1 MKEIIEKNK
10 CCGCHACFNI
20 CPKDAISMQEDEKGF
35 LYPVINEEKCIN
47 CNMCRKVC
55 PVLNKKEE
63 MKNKIKAYA
72 CYNRNLTE
80 RLKSSSGGIF
90 CLIAKEIIN
99 RNGVVFGAAFDEN
112 FEVKH
117 TYVENEK
124 ELKQFMG
131 SKYTQS
137 KIGNT
142 YKDVKDFLDNG
153 KYVLFTGTPC
163 QIEGLKSYLRK
174 DYEKLYTQDI
184 ICHGVPSPKVWKKY
198 LEYQKNRN
206 KEEIKDISFRNK
218 DHGWISYR
226 MKILFNTKTY
236 SKDLGQDPY
245 MQAFLKNICL
255 RESCY
260 NCSFKKKNRVSDITL
275 ADYWGIDKVHP
286 KMNDNK
292 GISLVLVNSNKG
304 IELFNNIKEKISYKE
319 TDLDQAIKYNPALIE
334 SAKHCIN
341 EMEFINNI
349 DNMEFDKVVK
359 KYVPQSPAYKKAINI
374 VKKVVKYV
382 FKNQRSKPNV
392 QK

>member
-20 CPKDAISMQEDEKGF
+20 CPKNAISMQEDEKGF
-35 LYPVINEEKCIN
+35 LYPVINEERCIN
-47 CNMCRKVC
+47 CNMCQKVC
-55 PVLNKKEE
+55 PVLNKNEE
-63 MKNKIKAYA
+63 LENKIKVYA
-72 CYNRNLTE
+72 CYNKNLNE

-90 CLIAKEIIN
+90 ILLAKEIIN
-99 RNGVVFGAAFDEN
+99 KKGVVFGASFDEN

-137 KIGNT
+137 KIGNI
-142 YKDVKDFLDNG
+142 YEEVKTFLDNG
-153 KYVLFTGTPC
+153 RYVLFTGTPC
-163 QIEGLKSYLRK
+163 QIEGLMAYLRK

-184 ICHGVPSPKVWKKY
+184 ICHGVAAPKVWRKY
-198 LEYQKNRN
+198 LEYQKNKN

-218 DHGWISYR
+218 DYGWVSYR
-226 MKILFNTKTY
+226 MKILFNTKIY
-236 SKDLGQDPY
+236 SKDLGQDAY

-260 NCSFKKKNRVSDITL
+260 NCSFKKKNRLSDITL
-275 ADYWGIDKVHP
+275 ADYWGINKVHP
-286 KMNDNK
+286 QMNDNK
-292 GISLVLVNSNKG
+292 GISLVLVNSTKG
-304 IELFNNIKEKISYKE
+304 IELFNNIKEKILYKE

-341 EMEFINNI
+341 EREFINNI
-349 DNMEFDKVVK
+349 DNMEFDKLVK
-359 KYVPQSPAYKKAINI
+359 KYVPQSPAYKKITNNAKKI
-374 VKKVVKYV
+374 VKYIFWREKWKML
-382 FKNQRSKPNV
+382 
-392 QK
+392 QKH

>member
-1 MKEIIEKNK
+1 MNKIIEKDK

-20 CPKDAISMQEDEKGF
+20 CPKNAISMQEDERGF

-47 CNMCRKVC
+47 CNMCKKVC
-55 PVLNKKEE
+55 PVLNRKEE
-63 MKNKIKAYA
+63 LENKIMAYA

-112 FEVKH
+112 FGVTH
-117 TYVENEK
+117 TYIENVK

-137 KIGNT
+137 KIGT
-142 YKDVKDFLDNG
+142 SYKDVKNFLDNG
-153 KYVLFTGTPC
+153 RYVLFTGTPC
-163 QIEGLKSYLRK
+163 QIEGLKSYLKK
-174 DYEKLYTQDI
+174 DYDKLYTQDI

-198 LEYQKNRN
+198 LEYQKNKN
-206 KEEIKDISFRNK
+206 KEEIKDISFRDK
-218 DHGWISYR
+218 EHGWELSR
-226 MKILFNTKTY
+226 MKISFNTKIY
-236 SKDLGQDPY
+236 SKDSNNDIY

-260 NCSFKKKNRVSDITL
+260 NCSFKKKNRLSDITL
-275 ADYWGIDKVHP
+275 ADYWGINKVHP

-292 GISLVLVNSNKG
+292 GISLVLVNSKKG
-304 IELFNNIKEKISYKE
+304 IELFNNIKEKIIYKE
-319 TDLDQAIKYNPALIE
+319 TNLDKAIKYNPALIE

-341 EMEFINNI
+341 ERKFINNI
-349 DNMEFDKVVK
+349 DNMEFDKAVR
-359 KYVPQSPAYKKAINI
+359 KYVPQSPAYRKVIKRIKTILKNI
-374 VKKVVKYV
+374 RLKDK
-382 FKNQRSKPNV
+382 
-392 QK
+392 